1 MYVKKMFGFVLT
13 QEEEQFSKG
22 WVDDFKP
29 PTQQSKNWKHW
40 VAQEDEKVCY
50 ECNTN
55 SGKIYKLT
63 EIPNPSPPVHL
74 RCRCKIE
81 TMDAIEA
88 GFATLD
94 GADGADWQLKTVQHL
109 PDYYL
114 TKEEAEAIGWIRRK
128 GNLNKVA
135 QGKMI
140 GGDRYFNKNGHLP
153 SDLGRIWFEA
163 DIEYETGYR
172 GDNRILYSN
181 DGLIF
186 VTYDHYQTY
195 IEII

>member
-1 MYVKKMFGFVLT
+1 
-13 QEEEQFSKG
+13 
-22 WVDDFKP
+22 
-29 PTQQSKNWKHW
+29 
-40 VAQEDEKVCY
+40 
-50 ECNTN
+50 
-55 SGKIYKLT
+55 
-63 EIPNPSPPVHL
+63 
-74 RCRCKIE
+74 
-81 TMDAIEA
+81 MDAIEA

-153 SDLGRIWFEA
+153 SDLGRTWFEA
-163 DIEYETGYR
+163 DIEYETSYR

-186 VTYDHYQTY
+186 VTYDHYLTY